1 MIKYKVGSTIVERG
15 KVFKVFKI
23 TKTKF
28 NDKLERVIHYRYYFE
43 NLINNSLVCSI
54 PECNIEHPDI
64 REPVSRKE
72 IDEILILLSKKAKD
86 QNELDITEAKS
97 ELNLNDIFKTAEV
110 IKRCFK
116 EKRRKG
122 QEFSKTKKDL
132 LKAATESIV
141 EEVALVH
148 SVSLSNAKE
157 KITIALD
164 GS

>member
-1 MIKYKVGSTIVERG
+1 MIKYKVGSTIIERG

-23 TKTKF
+23 TKAKF
-28 NDKLERVIHYRYYFE
+28 NNKLERVIHYRYYFE
-43 NLINNSLVCSI
+43 DSVNSSLVCSI

-64 REPVSRKE
+64 RKPVSRKE
-72 IDEILILLSKKAKD
+72 IDAILIILSKRTRE
-86 QNELDITEAKS
+86 QNELDINEAKS

-110 IKRCFK
+110 IKRCVK

-122 QEFSKTKKDL
+122 QDFSKTKKDL
-132 LKAATESIV
+132 LKAATASIV

-148 SVSLSNAKE
+148 SVSLSNAKQ
-157 KITIALD
+157 KITIALN